1 MWATLGRALL
11 LWLQNQPWFSERKQ
25 MGKSPGSK
33 MPLPLGKLVLL
44 SSMVASGSCTLIYY
58 LIRKAFSRASYYQLA
73 LEQLHS
79 YPEALAA
86 LGPPLLSI
94 SSTSPTSTA
103 SWTLPMP
110 RWHLQKVFLKLKGG
124 QQIPVFKLSWDT
136 GDEGGQ
142 VIKTTLLSPSVA
154 SPPHRVPPGP

>member
-1 MWATLGRALL
+1 
-11 LWLQNQPWFSERKQ
+11 
-25 MGKSPGSK
+25 

-44 SSMVASGSCTLIYY
+44 SSVVASGSCTLIYY

-110 RWHLQKVFLKLKGG
+110 RYWTPGTAFRKAVWLCSCAAV
-124 QQIPVFKLSWDT
+124 
-136 GDEGGQ
+136 
-142 VIKTTLLSPSVA
+142 
-154 SPPHRVPPGP
+154 RV

>member
-1 MWATLGRALL
+1 
-11 LWLQNQPWFSERKQ
+11 
-25 MGKSPGSK
+25 

-44 SSMVASGSCTLIYY
+44 SSVVASGSCTLIYY

-110 RWHLQKVFLKLKGG
+110 RWHLQKVLKLKGG
-124 QQIPVFKLSWDT
+124 QQIPVFKLSRDT

-142 VIKTTLLSPSVA
+142 TGV
-154 SPPHRVPPGP
+154 

>member
-1 MWATLGRALL
+1 MS
-11 LWLQNQPWFSERKQ
+11 FVCKVSRKQ
-25 MGKSPGSK
+25 DAIASGETGP
-33 MPLPLGKLVLL
+33 L
-44 SSMVASGSCTLIYY
+44 SSVVASASCTLIYY

-94 SSTSPTSTA
+94 SSTLPTIEIPVSGTKLEGHIYVSSSRDA
-103 SWTLPMP
+103 PFQ

-124 QQIPVFKLSWDT
+124 QQIPVFKLSRDT

-142 VIKTTLLSPSVA
+142 MIKTTLLSPRVA
-154 SPPHRVPPGP
+154 SAPHRVPPGP